1 MIYGAKNQDE
11 IKKETSRRAY
21 QKNGK
26 SETQN
31 RPRHSRRRRT
41 KSGQEDL
48 GTARAHE
55 NATKKTFV
63 QKHGAPQVDRVDQ
76 WI

>member
-1 MIYGAKNQDE
+1 MIYGAKNQDH
-11 IKKETSRRAY
+11 IKKESSRHAC
-21 QKNGK
+21 QKSGK

-31 RPRHSRRRRT
+31 RSRGSGRRRT

-48 GTARAHE
+48 STARADE
-55 NATKKTFV
+55 NATKKTPV
-63 QKHGAPQVDRVDQ
+63 SKQGALQVDAFGH